1 MTKYTFEADIY
12 LPEDADFSEDVEYSL
27 YAKSAIDAHHR
38 VLEELT
44 QYVKHLD
51 SFYGF
56 NGKLKLHIRLVDV
69 EETPHQ

>member
-12 LPEDADFSEDVEYSL
+12 HPKNTDFSEDVEYSL

-56 NGKLKLHIRLVDV
+56 NGKHKLHIRLVGV
-69 EETPHQ
+69 ESPLHQ